1 MPGSHH
7 QDSDLTGLWYSR
19 GIGILKKFPRWLC
32 RKALIQR
39 PENKA
44 PGQPNVFLVSALA
57 SQWLLWASLVAQTV
71 KNLPAMWETWVWSQ
85 DGRWSHSSILAW
97 RIPWTE
103 EPGGL
108 QSMGSQRVGHNW
120 VTNPFTFHL
129 VLTSQR
135 SLKPSILKF
144 PQLPPWLS
152 KCLSVFPCPPE
163 NTEASLPLARLTSQ
177 RPV

>member
-1 MPGSHH
+1 MTP
-7 QDSDLTGLWYSR
+7 
-19 GIGILKKFPRWLC
+19 LC

-44 PGQPNVFLVSALA
+44 PGQPNVFWVNALA
-57 SQWLLWASLVAQTV
+57 SQWLLWASLVAQMV
-71 KNLPAMWETWVWSQ
+71 KNLPAIREIWVWSLGQ
-85 DGRWSHSSILAW
+85 EDPLVKGMATHSSILSW

-108 QSMGSQRVGHNW
+108 QSLVLQRVGQDWVRFGQDW
-120 VTNPFTFHL
+120 VTNTFTFHL

-135 SLKPSILKF
+135 SLKPSSLKF

-177 RPV
+177 RSV

>member
-1 MPGSHH
+1 M
-7 QDSDLTGLWYSR
+7 
-19 GIGILKKFPRWLC
+19 
-32 RKALIQR
+32 KALMQR

-57 SQWLLWASLVAQTV
+57 SQWLLWASLAAQTV
-71 KNLPAMWETWVWSQ
+71 KNLPAMQETWVWSLGQ
-85 DGRWSHSSILAW
+85 EDPLEKGMATHSSMLAQ
-97 RIPWTE
+97 RTPWTE

-108 QSMGSQRVGHNW
+108 QSLGSQRVGHDW
-120 VTNPFTFHL
+120 VTNAFTFHL

-152 KCLSVFPCPPE
+152 MCLSVFPCPPE
-163 NTEASLPLARLTSQ
+163 NTGASLPFARLTSQ